1 MHDISVIINE
11 LSNLNPPEKSFD
23 NRLILRALA
32 VIGNPEQNY
41 KVIHLAGTNG
51 KGSTA
56 AFIEHGLVVAG
67 YKVGKYSSPYIHCI
81 NECIC
86 VNQHM
91 ISDAELAAIYLEHK
105 DILNQHAIYLS
116 SFEMLT
122 LLMFVYCARQ
132 QIDYLV
138 LETGL
143 GGRDDATNV
152 VDSVVSVITNIS
164 LEHTQFLGADLA
176 SIAKHKAGI
185 IKTTGYTVVGDN
197 VPELMQEVTRHTTNY
212 TSIRDRYQLIAVELN
227 NKEFTTELTFMDKV
241 SSETKNV
248 VLGLFGYFQ
257 VYNFLCA
264 YEVLQYLGIEWEI
277 IETSVRNVTWHGRL
291 ERISTNPLTIA
302 DASHNVDGVHNL
314 AQSLAPWFPRDN
326 SVIVC
331 SILSDKDIAAM
342 LDYYSQICDN
352 IIFCAIHD
360 QPRTSNAT
368 DLAKLAHG
376 KFKSIQAFDNPHTAM
391 QQARSIAPQAILIT
405 GSCYLLKYFCV
416 E

>member
-1 MHDISVIINE
+1 MHDILAIINE

-56 AFIEHGLVVAG
+56 AFIEHGLVAAG

-86 VNQHM
+86 VNQRM
-91 ISDAELAAIYLEHK
+91 ISNTELAAIYLEHK
-105 DILNQHAIYLS
+105 DILDQHEIYLS

-132 QIDYLV
+132 HIDYLV

-164 LEHTQFLGADLA
+164 LEHTQFLGGDLL

-185 IKTTGYTVVGDN
+185 IKTGYTVVGDN
-197 VPELMQEVTRHTTNY
+197 IPELIQAVTTQTANY
-212 TSIRDRYQLIAVELN
+212 TSIRDKYQLIAVELN
-227 NKEFTTELTFMDKV
+227 NEHFITELTFIDNV
-241 SSETKNV
+241 SSQTRNV

-264 YEVLQYLGIEWEI
+264 YEVLQHIGVKWGV
-277 IETSVRNVTWHGRL
+277 IETAVRHVTWHGRL
-291 ERISTNPLTIA
+291 ERLNTNPLTIA
-302 DASHNVDGVHNL
+302 DASHNVDGVRNL
-314 AQSLAPWFPRDN
+314 AQSLASWFPREG
-326 SVIVC
+326 SVIIC
-331 SILSDKDIAAM
+331 SILSDKDIPTM
-342 LDYYSQICDN
+342 LDYYSRISNN
-352 IIFCAIHD
+352 IIFCAIPD
-360 QPRTSNAT
+360 QLRTSNAK
-368 DLAKLAHG
+368 DLTKLAQG
-376 KFKSIQAFDNPHTAM
+376 KFKTIQAFDSPHSAM
-391 QQARSIAPQAILIT
+391 QQAQSIAPQAILIT
-405 GSCYLLKYFCV
+405 GSCYLLKYFC
-416 E
+416 EE